1 MTNIVRNL
9 RSGRQAGS
17 APGPVT
23 AFARFVACG
32 GGLGLASSLAVA
44 QLGGLLPWVLANAV
58 VTIVSTLLGTVAH
71 ALITFGGHTL
81 PGWREHLQSA
91 GSAAVAY
98 AATSVA
104 MLALFSIEP
113 APDALTEQIVYLS
126 ASALAGL
133 GRFLVLRMVVFAPTK
148 IGSGDTADSALAPP
162 SPVSIR
168 WTLGARK
175 RDQGTPDNASGSP
188 QQTLTTRPRAQAD
201 VRSTTARFALAP
213 WLPVAV

>member
-1 MTNIVRNL
+1 MTNIVL
-9 RSGRQAGS
+9 APRSERQAGS
-17 APGPVT
+17 APGPIT

-44 QLGGLLPWVLANAV
+44 QLAGLLPWVLANAV

-126 ASALAGL
+126 ASAMAGL
-133 GRFLVLRMVVFAPTK
+133 ARFLVLRMIVFAPAT
-148 IGSGDTADSALAPP
+148 SADTTDSALAPT

-168 WTLGARK
+168 WTLGIR
-175 RDQGTPDNASGSP
+175 NASGSP
-188 QQTLTTRPRAQAD
+188 QQTLTTRPRAQAG